1 MEPEQWLMSHGFGLY
16 PTDSFIWK
24 LWDYFIRVDVKSKS
38 IITGSNESRMHQKF
52 TDLDDMVMKIQRE
65 AKNIQFT
72 VNNRVKYEIDKL
84 LE

>member
-1 MEPEQWLMSHGFGLY
+1 MEEQWLMNHGFGLY

-24 LWDYFIRVDVKSKS
+24 LWDYFIRVHVGSKS
-38 IITGSNESRMHQKF
+38 IFTGSNESRTHQKF
-52 TDLDDMVMKIQRE
+52 TDLDDMIMKIQRE

-72 VNNRVKYEIDKL
+72 VNNRVKFTVDKL